1 MSLVGEPGGGGGPGE
16 VELVTAGVGEEG
28 SGPSREL
35 EPLTGPGDEE
45 EGAVYPES
53 SEQRCTGK
61 LLKPPYSYI
70 ALITMAILQSSH
82 KKVTLSE
89 ICQFISSR
97 FPYYREKFPAWQNS
111 IRHNLSLNDCFI
123 KMSREP
129 GNPGK
134 GSYWSLDP
142 ASEGMFENG
151 SFLRR
156 RRRFKRQSQRES
168 SASLPPASSSLP
180 PAPSLLPPAPA
191 LLPPAPS
198 LLHPAPTLVPPA
210 PCLFPSSP
218 SLLPP

>member
-1 MSLVGEPGGGGGPGE
+1 
-16 VELVTAGVGEEG
+16 
-28 SGPSREL
+28 
-35 EPLTGPGDEE
+35 
-45 EGAVYPES
+45 
-53 SEQRCTGK
+53 
-61 LLKPPYSYI
+61 
-70 ALITMAILQSSH
+70 MAILQSPD

-156 RRRFKRQSQRES
+156 RRRFKRQTQRES
-168 SASLPPASSSLP
+168 SSLRPMLQGAAGSSEVEPSRLLQSTSFSIESLMGAGPSPPLSLPVWANP
-180 PAPSLLPPAPA
+180 PSC
-191 LLPPAPS
+191 
-198 LLHPAPTLVPPA
+198 HP
-210 PCLFPSSP
+210 FQSSP
-218 SLLPP
+218 WLLSTVLNMSTRRVYNPRNNRLMGTPSTRLPLRSPP